1 MGICASSKRVE
12 QEEED
17 SDENVV
23 YVVMD
28 GQGGGG
34 GGGWGGDGRGAA
46 WERTVAASLFSQK
59 GKKGPNQ
66 DAVILCQVRAP
77 PVSLSSAMPRL
88 LRLALFVPAAVLP
101 HGWCYLL
108 VLTLFQFR
116 MIHFELSLHQ
126 IISDHYF
133 RSKKK
138 MVFCRFFCGLL
149 YFLRFTHYLCE

>member
-28 GQGGGG
+28 GQGGGWG
-34 GGGWGGDGRGAA
+34 GGADGRGAGV
-46 WERTVAASLFSQK
+46 RTVAASLFSQK

-101 HGWCYLL
+101 HG
-108 VLTLFQFR
+108 
-116 MIHFELSLHQ
+116 
-126 IISDHYF
+126 
-133 RSKKK
+133 
-138 MVFCRFFCGLL
+138 
-149 YFLRFTHYLCE
+149 